1 MLRMTTLTLLYQTV
15 AVIAVALEGSR
26 RDCNTMEKQRS
37 GGVYSISVVGEG
49 DSDILL

>member
-1 MLRMTTLTLLYQTV
+1 VKHVVNFAFRTDL
-15 AVIAVALEGSR
+15 VIAVALEGSR